1 VLIKVLEKALAVK
14 SVLFNNFLESS
25 YDVVNDC
32 ALFLARLSSTI
43 VSVCAS
49 IVNYRVN
56 LLFETFLCENLINI
70 IAELPPFNVLSFFW
84 CLEVGSQ
91 QIKFGRADDNLS
103 HTESNSKLCVGDK
116 TGPQL
121 IEVSEE
127 LVNSDASLLADGA
140 NPGNHIVKVLRIVS
154 NNIGLADSRLGLR
167 EVVKR
172 VIEVSTYTVEAF

>member
-1 VLIKVLEKALAVK
+1 MLIKVLEKALAVK

-32 ALFLARLSSTI
+32 ALFLACLSSTI

-56 LLFETFLCENLINI
+56 LLFETFLCENLVNI

-84 CLEVGSQ
+84 CLEVGGQ

-103 HTESNSKLCVGDK
+103 HTESDSKLCVGDK

-140 NPGNHIVKVLRIVS
+140 NPGNYIIKVLRIVS
-154 NNIGLADSRLGLR
+154 NNIGLANSRLGLR

-172 VIEVSTYTVEAF
+172 VIEVSTHTVEAF

>member
-1 VLIKVLEKALAVK
+1 M
-14 SVLFNNFLESS
+14 
-25 YDVVNDC
+25 
-32 ALFLARLSSTI
+32 
-43 VSVCAS
+43 
-49 IVNYRVN
+49 
-56 LLFETFLCENLINI
+56 
-70 IAELPPFNVLSFFW
+70 LSFFW

-91 QIKFGRADDNLS
+91 QIKFGRADGNLS
-103 HTESNSKLCVGDK
+103 HTKLCVGDK

-154 NNIGLADSRLGLR
+154 NNIGLANSRLGLR

>member
-1 VLIKVLEKALAVK
+1 MLIKVLEKALAVK
-14 SVLFNNFLESS
+14 SVLFNNFLESN
-25 YDVVNDC
+25 YDVFNDC
-32 ALFLARLSSTI
+32 ALFLACLSSTI

-49 IVNYRVN
+49 IVNYCVN
-56 LLFETFLCENLINI
+56 LLFESFLCENLVNI

-103 HTESNSKLCVGDK
+103 HTESDSKLCVGDK

-127 LVNSDASLLADGA
+127 LVNSDASLLA
-140 NPGNHIVKVLRIVS
+140 NPGNYIIKVLRIVS
-154 NNIGLADSRLGLR
+154 NNIGFANSGLGLR

-172 VIEVSTYTVEAF
+172 VIEVPAHTVEAF